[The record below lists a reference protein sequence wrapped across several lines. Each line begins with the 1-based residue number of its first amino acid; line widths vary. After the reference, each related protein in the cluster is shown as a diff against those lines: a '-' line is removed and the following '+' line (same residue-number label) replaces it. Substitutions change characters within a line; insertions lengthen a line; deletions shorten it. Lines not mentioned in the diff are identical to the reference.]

1 MTTMSPLGP
10 LTAPVGPPA
19 PGPGG
24 SLAGRALATRSVAA
38 LASTTF
44 RWKVFRLTALLHTET
59 RLGLV
64 IERGNTPVPEA
75 FVVTE
80 AVGSSDR

>member
-1 MTTMSPLGP
+1 
-10 LTAPVGPPA
+10 
-19 PGPGG
+19 
-24 SLAGRALATRSVAA
+24 